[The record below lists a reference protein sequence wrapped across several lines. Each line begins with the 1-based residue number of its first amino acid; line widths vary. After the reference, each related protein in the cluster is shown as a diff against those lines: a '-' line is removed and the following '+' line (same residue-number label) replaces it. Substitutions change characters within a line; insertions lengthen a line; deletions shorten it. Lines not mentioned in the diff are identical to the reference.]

1 MASKYSSLLDT
12 YQLKSTEKE
21 VQMEKHF
28 VASIINA
35 QWMVKFLFLEGHNG
49 LEIHDRLVSTLG
61 KEALNEDTVGEYCEG
76 FKNGGWSIENQWDYE
91 PM

>member
-12 YQLKSTEKE
+12 YLLKSTENE

-28 VASIINA
+28 IASIINA

-49 LEIHDRLVSTLG
+49 LGIHDRLVSTLG
-61 KEALNEDTVGEYCEG
+61 KEALNEDTVGEYCKG
-76 FKNGGWSIENQWDYE
+76 FKNGDWSIENQWDYE